1 MPIDP
6 TRTGR
11 DAIVTSGSNRID
23 PTRATPEPCW
33 ECGCLPDDAWGCAC
47 DNEDCP
53 CIEEDDEEC
62 E

>member
-23 PTRATPEPCW
+23 PTRPTFQCP
-33 ECGCLPDDAWGCAC
+33 ECGCSFDDAWGCGC
-47 DNEDCP
+47 TNEDCP
-53 CIEEDDEEC
+53 CSEAEDEEC